1 MKRIVTTLITLLML
15 SFAVA
20 ADNARFFCLNA
31 TENYGT
37 SGATYRFHYSTVFDL
52 TSYFN
57 GTPIYND
64 YGGQNNPSGK
74 LDDKKAVGV
83 VGVANCNHEIEY
95 TIDTNGGR
103 FVSQSDPSKYRDF
116 YVVYVSY
123 YSQQAEATD
132 RYFYYSDNDSSSS
145 AAPSTKGNNNTIGFT
160 APTTNGSSV
169 QVGHSSSWW
178 GGSQA
183 TNARVY
189 SVGIELFLCMD
200 QLQDKDLLH
209 LAQSD
214 DYYATITVS
223 WHCKNSNCTEGHSGS
238 FNITVRG
245 YYGNNGGQAKDSI
258 FLLLEPTT
266 ESTKINIK
274 DVAMHHSTVT
284 IANFKI
290 NTTTKENFNW
300 QNHLF
305 AFLSASSD
313 YSVSD
318 NNGFILKKMGDTST
332 TIPYTLT
339 VYNTTNGVISEN
351 KKVYDGRD
359 HFTNATSAGS
369 FCLDLTDYTKTSVD
383 SFRDTY
389 NAINYEG
396 KVEMK
401 LNDFAIPG
409 SGNGFAAVMA
419 NPSSSESY
427 LLDYQN
433 YIGKYESQIYY
444 HVVYTD

>member
-1 MKRIVTTLITLLML
+1 MKKALTILTILML
-15 SFAVA
+15 SSFLAFA
-20 ADNARFFCLNA
+20 DDSRFYTLNA
-31 TENYGT
+31 TTNVGTGSSQYRFNYTTVYDLSDHFTGRYGT
-37 SGATYRFHYSTVFDL
+37 
-52 TSYFN
+52 
-57 GTPIYND
+57 TPIYGD
-64 YGGQNNPSGK
+64 YASQSHPERTLNQSRALGT
-74 LDDKKAVGV
+74 
-83 VGVANCNHEIEY
+83 VGVAACEHKIKY
-95 TIDTNGGR
+95 TITALDQGR
-103 FVSQSDPSKYRDF
+103 FVSQSDPSKYRNY
-116 YVVYVSY
+116 YVVIVPDKGD
-123 YSQQAEATD
+123 ANGTA
-132 RYFYYSDNDSSSS
+132 RNFYYPGNDSETSY
-145 AAPSTKGNNNTIGFT
+145 APSTKNGPIEFETVVT
-160 APTTNGSSV
+160 RTTT
-169 QVGHSSSWW
+169 SSWGW
-178 GGSQA
+178 GGYTTTTTDISM
-183 TNARVY
+183 
-189 SVGIELFLCMD
+189 GLDLFLCMD
-200 QLQDKDLLH
+200 ELTDADLMH
-209 LAQSD
+209 LAQND
-214 DYYATITVS
+214 DYYATIRVEWQCTVS
-223 WHCKNSNCTEGHSGS
+223 SCSENHSGS
-238 FNITVRG
+238 FDITVRG
-245 YYGNNGGQAKDSI
+245 YYGSTQNAYDSI

-274 DVAMHHSTVT
+274 KVAMTHSTVD
-284 IANFKI
+284 IATFKI
-290 NTTTKENFNW
+290 NTVTKEEFNW

-318 NNGFILKKMGDTST
+318 NNGFILKKMGDSST

-351 KKVYDGRD
+351 KKVYDGRNY
-359 HFTNATSAGS
+359 FTNAASARS

-409 SGNGFAAVMA
+409 SGNDFAAVMN
-419 NPSSSESY
+419 NPSASESY